1 LDDYLESLDK
11 PADKEVASSG
21 DAFSDTDLA
30 LAEIDLDSFQSPVK
44 VRKSRS
50 TRKRK
55 ANDSG
60 AGSTRGGRGRRRSSL
75 LLRKLNA
82 NGMPEKGGRGSVG
95 LQAKVHE
102 EKMAEAYK
110 EAEEIQKQDNHFQP
124 FGGLPD
130 KVPQLF
136 ASLRGISDLYCEYH
150 DLVSLSIL
158 LT

>member
-50 TRKRK
+50 KRKRK

-60 AGSTRGGRGRRRSSL
+60 AGSARGGRGRRRSSL

-95 LQAKVHE
+95 LQAKPMRRKWLKRIRRLKKSKSKTITFNLLV
-102 EKMAEAYK
+102 
-110 EAEEIQKQDNHFQP
+110 D
-124 FGGLPD
+124 
-130 KVPQLF
+130 
-136 ASLRGISDLYCEYH
+136 SLTKFHS
-150 DLVSLSIL
+150 SLHL
-158 LT
+158 